1 MIKSM
6 ENLLGSN
13 VTNVI
18 MKEVSSLVTDGTSVN
33 TGHNNLWN
41 ILQEYILEKFSEI
54 VAHLLA
60 IWCCANKPSLAWK
73 AANNEIPEIKNI
85 LMPLSGISSYLAK
98 YGFRCRDLKNIA
110 EYNNLIVYSFPKIFE
125 IR

>member
-1 MIKSM
+1 M

-60 IWCCANKPSLAWK
+60 ILCCANKPSLAWK

-85 LMPLSGISSYLAK
+85 LMPLSGISSYFAK